1 MNEDAAGV
9 GAIADVANIALFGL
23 KLSNTLEILLQ
34 GYSSTARKGFS
45 EFLSHLYSTA
55 ESLRTLQELLEKDDD
70 ATVPIFREAGRR
82 EISRIATICQRIY
95 SIIVWMFN
103 NGSESA
109 GKDSKSPQISVDAL
123 TKLPLKLTKLG
134 SRRALNRENW
144 DWMDE
149 KLICCQ
155 VELKRYK
162 FDLVL
167 LHLLGQ
173 IAQYQLQFVQ
183 PLPLCCK
190 AEEAD
195 IYLFA
200 RHPTRVTGSFEEE
213 QALRNV
219 AEKVARRR
227 ARYAAW
233 FEQKLATMDCHDTN
247 SAISQSRESLPTGDN
262 ASISTTEPCDEQ
274 TSPPSQDGSVKV
286 ACALGRVKLDDN
298 KDVSPKQETPSEEV
312 ISVAPSSPKTL
323 VNVDPVDLPQP
334 SMTSL
339 SINKITAEVQDV
351 TKDGTKD
358 DVEDSVNKVDST
370 QDPRPRSR
378 LIPAWI
384 RRLFSGGSGVEW
396 EEDELEAVLLELVV
410 SFDKKSKKTLMQ
422 LEMDS
427 EQVKDAL
434 ARLAKRRLPWRQDR
448 LMDQYKSL
456 EPRVRK
462 EVDEAVKT
470 AKRWT
475 SKSKDWI
482 AIDMVT
488 PSAQQDKTKIL
499 ANPFDVSVILF
510 FRVGKEVEPLRVTD
524 WNGRELTLPYEHCRT
539 WEATQSILL
548 NMVGSNPFAKSLIS
562 SCQFDI
568 CTLDGTVITRDTWV
582 TSVRPGMNLEIRRWY
597 GPLGMPPPGQWG
609 RPIRNKISAPS
620 TASTSSTSVSTA
632 STSNEEK
639 LAAASREIEALLSS
653 DGNWTRTTATAKL
666 GLGELLV
673 MWTYAPDTRV
683 EEHSDSDSADSW
695 CSTTYSSSEIED

>member
-1 MNEDAAGV
+1 MNEDTAGV

-23 KLSNTLEILLQ
+23 KLSNTLEILLE
-34 GYSSTARKGFS
+34 GYSTMTRKDLS

-55 ESLRTLQELLEKDDD
+55 ESLRTIHELLEKDDD

-82 EISRIATICQRIY
+82 EISRIATICQKIY
-95 SIIVWMFN
+95 SIIVWMLN
-103 NGSESA
+103 TASESF
-109 GKDSKSPQISVDAL
+109 GKDSKRPQMSVDAL

-134 SRRALNRENW
+134 SRRALSPENL
-144 DWMDE
+144 DWMGVAR
-149 KLICCQ
+149 CQ
-155 VELKRYK
+155 MELKRYK

-173 IAQYQLQFVQ
+173 IAEYQLQ
-183 PLPLCCK
+183 
-190 AEEAD
+190 
-195 IYLFA
+195 
-200 RHPTRVTGSFEEE
+200 HPTRVTGSFEEE

-227 ARYAAW
+227 ARYTAW

-247 SAISQSRESLPTGDN
+247 SAVSQSQESLQSGDN
-262 ASISTTEPCDEQ
+262 ASISMTEPCDEE
-274 TSPPSQDGSVKV
+274 TSPPSQDGTIKI
-286 ACALGRVKLDDN
+286 ACALGHVDLEDN
-298 KDVSPKQETPSEEV
+298 KDDSPKQETSSEEV
-312 ISVAPSSPKTL
+312 VSVAPSSPKTL
-323 VNVDPVDLPQP
+323 VNLDPVDLPQP
-334 SMTSL
+334 SMSSL
-339 SINKITAEVQDV
+339 SISKIKDEAQDS

-358 DVEDSVNKVDST
+358 DIENPVSKADST
-370 QDPRPRSR
+370 QATGPRSR

-384 RRLFSGGSGVEW
+384 RRLFSGGSSAGSED
-396 EEDELEAVLLELVV
+396 DELEAVLLELVV
-410 SFDKKSKKTLMQ
+410 SFDKKPKKTLMR

-427 EQVKDAL
+427 EQVKDSL

-470 AKRWT
+470 AKKWT
-475 SKSKDWI
+475 TKSKDWI

-488 PSAQQDKTKIL
+488 PSAQQDKTRIL
-499 ANPFDVSVILF
+499 ANPFDVSMILF
-510 FRVGKEVEPLRVTD
+510 FRVGKEVEPLHVTD
-524 WNGRELTLPYEHCRT
+524 WIDRELNLPYEHCRT

-548 NMVGSNPFAKSLIS
+548 NMAGRSIYAKNLIS
-562 SCQFDI
+562 SGQFDI

-582 TSVRPGMNLEIRRWY
+582 TSVRPGMNLKIRKWY
-597 GPLGMPPPGQWG
+597 GPPPGMVPPGVTPPKSWG
-609 RPIRNKISAPS
+609 MPIRNTVSVS
-620 TASTSSTSVSTA
+620 SRASTSSTSVSTA

-673 MWTYAPDTRV
+673 MWTYAPDTHV
-683 EEHSDSDSADSW
+683 EDHTDSDSTDSW
-695 CSTTYSSSEIED
+695 CSTTYSSSEVED